1 MIAYTL
7 TGPIVP
13 PMGRYSAMINRTI
26 HVGNSMTTNT
36 RETIFI
42 KTANEDASIAVHRY
56 PGVGPKVLLIHGIGS
71 SSGDFYPVINEMCNF
86 CQPITIDLRGHGASD
101 KPASGYH
108 YSDYMRDLDSV
119 LAKLEMDN
127 PIILGH
133 SLGGIITLM
142 WAAMNPTRPRALIIE
157 DSPLR
162 SGDDF
167 KDAFEGWLQLNAL
180 PHEVAKAWYADK
192 NSHWPEAVL
201 EQRSFDMVN
210 TARAAIE
217 ELQASSLSNEGLD
230 TFGELDT
237 ITTPLL
243 FLQGDSEAGSMVD
256 SDDLATLRQ
265 SLPQTRVETFPGA
278 GHTIHRS
285 HPDEW
290 LQTVR
295 QFISSVE
302 S

>member
-1 MIAYTL
+1 
-7 TGPIVP
+7 
-13 PMGRYSAMINRTI
+13 
-26 HVGNSMTTNT
+26 MTYKKP
-36 RETIFI
+36 ESIFI
-42 KTANEDASIAVHRY
+42 ESTDGNVSIAIQQHT
-56 PGVGPKVLLIHGIGS
+56 GAGPKVLLIHGIGS
-71 SSGDFYPVINEMCNF
+71 SSGDFNPVINEMRDF
-86 CQPITIDLRGHGASD
+86 CQPISIDLRGHGASG

-108 YSDYMRDLDSV
+108 YSDYMRDLDAV
-119 LAKLEMDN
+119 LAELEMKN

-142 WAAMNPTRPRALIIE
+142 WAANNSGTPRALIIE

-180 PHEVAKAWYADK
+180 PHEVAKAWYAGK
-192 NSHWPEAVL
+192 NPHWPEAVL

-230 TFGELDT
+230 TFGELGA
-237 ITTPLL
+237 ITAPLL
-243 FLQGDSEAGSMVD
+243 FLQGDTEAGSMVQPE
-256 SDDLATLRQ
+256 DLESLKQA
-265 SLPQTRVETFPGA
+265 LPQTQVAMFPGA

-285 HPDEW
+285 HPHEW
-290 LQTVR
+290 LESVR
-295 QFISSVE
+295 EFIE
-302 S
+302 GLA